1 MKSRVFGISETGV
14 WVSMRGSCVAGFPE
28 AGKVKLYSQNSLLM
42 RQNNAEQVEW
52 EMTPLS

>member
-14 WVSMRGSCVAGFPE
+14 WVSMRGSCVADFPE

>member
-1 MKSRVFGISETGV
+1 MKSRVFGISEIGV
-14 WVSMRGSCVAGFPE
+14 WVSMRGSCVVDFPE

-42 RQNNAEQVEW
+42 KQNNAEQVEW

>member
-1 MKSRVFGISETGV
+1 MKSLVFGISETGV
-14 WVSMRGSCVAGFPE
+14 WVSMRGSCVADFPE
-28 AGKVKLYSQNSLLM
+28 AGKVELYSQNSLLM